1 MTLDISSVRR
11 QFPVLRR
18 SINGRPLVYL
28 DSAATAQMPEAVCLA
43 MARWN
48 KEQKSNVHRGMHVL
62 AEESTVAYEDAR
74 TAVQKFLNAAHPDE
88 IIFTKGCTES
98 INLVARSWGET
109 HLQEGDAVVLSMLEH
124 HSNVVPWLQL
134 KDRKGSDVLWMD
146 IDEDG
151 MPKLDDLKKHL
162 KTGRVKLVAIT
173 ALSNVLGIAP
183 DLKTIIAMAHD
194 AGAWVLIDAA
204 QAIAHM
210 PIDVQDL
217 DCDFL
222 AFSGHKLY
230 GPTGIGVLY
239 GKRKL
244 LEKMPPF
251 LGGGMMIHSVTQEG
265 FTPADLP
272 GKFEAGTPPIAEAVG
287 LAAAIEWMQQYSW
300 EDIQAHEQELLRFA
314 IDNLRLIPQLHVL
327 GTDGKSQIIN
337 HKSPI
342 VYGCLSFTL
351 DSVHPHDLTEIL
363 GRQGIALR
371 AGHHCCMPLHTKLG
385 IPASTRLSVGIYNMK
400 EEIDVCAQAIVDAQ
414 KKLHT

>member
-1 MTLDISSVRR
+1 MTLDISAIRR

-18 SINGRPLVYL
+18 SIGARPLVYL

-74 TAVQKFLNAAHPDE
+74 TAVQKFLNAAHGEE
-88 IIFTKGCTES
+88 IIFTKSCTES
-98 INLVARSWGET
+98 INLVARSWGEA
-109 HLQEGDAVVLSMLEH
+109 HLHEEDAVVLSILEH
-124 HSNVVPWLQL
+124 HSNIVPWQQL
-134 KDRKGSDVLWMD
+134 NDRKGADVLWMD
-146 IDEDG
+146 IDENG
-151 MPKLDDLKKHL
+151 VPRLDDLNKHL
-162 KTGRVKLVAIT
+162 ATGRVKLVAIT

-183 DLKTIIAMAHD
+183 DLPKIIQAAHD
-194 AGAWVLIDAA
+194 AGALVLLDAA

-210 PIDVQDL
+210 PIDVQKL

-230 GPTGIGVLY
+230 GPTGVGVLY
-239 GKRKL
+239 GKREY

-251 LGGGMMIHSVTQEG
+251 LGGGMMIRSVTLDG

-272 GKFEAGTPPIAEAVG
+272 GKFEAGTPPISESIG
-287 LAAAIEWMQQYSW
+287 LAAAIEWMKQYSW
-300 EDIQAHEQELLRFA
+300 EDIQAHEQELLRFT
-314 IDNLRLIPQLHVL
+314 IDNLRLIPGLQLL
-327 GTDGKSQIIN
+327 GPCGKSQIIN
-337 HKSPI
+337 RQSSI
-342 VYGCLSFTL
+342 VHGCLSFTL
-351 DSVHPHDLTEIL
+351 DSIHPHDLTEIL

-385 IPASTRLSVGIYNMK
+385 INASTRLSVGIYNIK
-400 EEIDVCAQAIVDAQ
+400 EEIDVCVQAIKDAQ
-414 KKLHT
+414 KKLQT